1 MSQSKSGRHR
11 RPKPCCIRGRAGS
24 TAAPACHAA
33 TGWGSST
40 ASPMIRPIRA
50 KGSRQG
56 LGSSTGG
63 GPNSGPWPG
72 RAAHFEGAHF
82 NDCPRCAGIQA
93 QPASWQGGKRP
104 RKARR
109 WRASPNRIISGQVQ
123 IGRLC
128 RDLRY
133 RFWRH
138 LVSSGIRCLWRRF
151 RWPRLRIQKSP
162 SWRIRLGAPLC
173 VAGGYLPT
181 PRSSSLT
188 GSLRLER

>member
-1 MSQSKSGRHR
+1 MCEML
-11 RPKPCCIRGRAGS
+11 PV
-24 TAAPACHAA
+24 T
-33 TGWGSST
+33 
-40 ASPMIRPIRA
+40 
-50 KGSRQG
+50 SR
-56 LGSSTGG
+56 TH
-63 GPNSGPWPG
+63 PNSGPWPN

-138 LVSSGIRCLWRRF
+138 LVSSGVRCLWRDF
-151 RWPRLRIQKSP
+151 
-162 SWRIRLGAPLC
+162 
-173 VAGGYLPT
+173 GGPVFASKN
-181 PRSSSLT
+181 PVP
-188 GSLRLER
+188 GG